1 MKNAVIFRNPAHTI
15 GETGSR
21 KTEKGWCVV
30 KITPGRYDK
39 IVKEAAPKTPS
50 RRNCLFAFLIGGAL
64 CALAQLALNTA
75 LALGADRETAGVCA
89 SLSLVLPAAVL
100 TACNVFD
107 NLGKIAGAGTLVPIT
122 GFANSVV
129 SAGMEFRSEGFIT
142 GTGSKLFAVAGPV
155 VVYGTVFSFLYGLAL
170 WIIRLIRGA

>member
-1 MKNAVIFRNPAHTI
+1 M
-15 GETGSR
+15 
-21 KTEKGWCVV
+21 

-39 IVKEAAPKTPS
+39 MVKQAAPKTPC

-64 CALAQLALNTA
+64 CALAQGVFHAA
-75 LALGADRETAGVCA
+75 KALGAQTDTALTCA
-89 SLSLVLPAAVL
+89 SLSLILLSAVL

-107 NLGKIAGAGTLVPIT
+107 KLGSVAGAGTLVPIT

-142 GTGSKLFAVAGPV
+142 GTGTKLFAVAGPV
-155 VVYGTVFSFLYGLAL
+155 VVYGTVFSVIYGL
-170 WIIRLIRGA
+170 IRWLLC